1 MARGWARLPFGRQ
14 EARAR
19 LTEPC
24 STGRPWNRAPAT
36 FLVIELHFIFAQP
49 ELVDLPYYHYL
60 YRLSTTSPPRSLNP
74 NFQKLNLRPGS
85 FVIYCSESGD
95 KIQLGLQMT
104 TFYLDNVGAQPNQE
118 ETTEKDKDKD
128 QSPKL
133 ESDFISPIKPVNVDQ
148 TWPESQ
154 NLLL

>member
-1 MARGWARLPFGRQ
+1 
-14 EARAR
+14 
-19 LTEPC
+19 
-24 STGRPWNRAPAT
+24 
-36 FLVIELHFIFAQP
+36 
-49 ELVDLPYYHYL
+49 
-60 YRLSTTSPPRSLNP
+60 
-74 NFQKLNLRPGS
+74 
-85 FVIYCSESGD
+85 
-95 KIQLGLQMT
+95 MT